1 MAPEGRDGRSFLD
14 SLFVCLR
21 TRVRNAKHC
30 LGLGHRWLNAATA
43 SIVLFTFMA
52 TALRPDLALAEALLL
67 AADSRDAPDVPKP
80 SVIRVGRDYAI
91 KRISDAVSRASSG
104 DVIEVESGEYVADV
118 ASWRQNDL
126 TIRAVGG
133 RARLIPKGV
142 SAEDK
147 AIWVIKGNNVLVE
160 NFEFIGARVLA
171 RNGAGIR
178 HEGGKLTVRNCL
190 FDGNQMGLL
199 TWNNERASLIVEK
212 SEFRNN
218 AVADDYHRGD
228 PIGHQIYVGT
238 IAMFTLTDSYI
249 HHGAFGHLVKSRAQ
263 ENHIV
268 NNRLTDEVGGKASYE
283 LEFPN
288 GGIAYV
294 LGNIIEQ
301 SAHSDNPDIVSY
313 GAEKYRWP
321 HNELYLINNTLV
333 DHMTDGGNFVH
344 VRSGADKIEVVNNL
358 LFGNAR
364 LHLDPQADS
373 NANVVA
379 QTGDVASVTA
389 YDFRLREKSKWVG
402 AAVDP
407 GIAHDVQLRPRREYV
422 GPMES
427 RSVPPGTYSPGAIQ
441 TIAR

>member
-1 MAPEGRDGRSFLD
+1 
-14 SLFVCLR
+14 
-21 TRVRNAKHC
+21 
-30 LGLGHRWLNAATA
+30 
-43 SIVLFTFMA
+43 
-52 TALRPDLALAEALLL
+52 
-67 AADSRDAPDVPKP
+67 VPKP

-268 NNRLTDEVGGKASYE
+268 NNRLTDEAGGKASYE